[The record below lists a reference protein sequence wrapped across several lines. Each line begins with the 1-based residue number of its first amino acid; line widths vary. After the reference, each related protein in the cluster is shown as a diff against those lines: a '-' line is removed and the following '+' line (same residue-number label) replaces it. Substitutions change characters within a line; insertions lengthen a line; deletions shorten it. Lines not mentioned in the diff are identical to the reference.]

1 VMAAQGRGLRAGTDT
16 AWGRDAMIQ
25 HRARHKGKARDLLY
39 QMRLGRAAGVLR
51 CRVPS

>member
-1 VMAAQGRGLRAGTDT
+1 MAGQGRGLRAGTAT
-16 AWGRDAMIQ
+16 PWGRDSMIQ
-25 HRARHKGKARDLLY
+25 YRARHKGKARDLLY